1 MVIASED
8 HRTCPRL
15 KIAPRA
21 ISTAGFGSED
31 RQLRFR
37 SPLAVSIPRATR
49 KGPFR
54 PVGFQ
59 GVPSDPGA
67 IWSYFIGCGR
77 VDYTF
82 LSQQRT
88 FSAPLT
94 NSANFFRA

>member
-1 MVIASED
+1 MPRNLRPGLNRVGDAVTARRLLLS
-8 HRTCPRL
+8 TCG
-15 KIAPRA
+15 IC
-21 ISTAGFGSED
+21 
-31 RQLRFR
+31 
-37 SPLAVSIPRATR
+37 SPE
-49 KGPFR
+49 
-54 PVGFQ
+54 FQ

-88 FSAPLT
+88 FSVPLT